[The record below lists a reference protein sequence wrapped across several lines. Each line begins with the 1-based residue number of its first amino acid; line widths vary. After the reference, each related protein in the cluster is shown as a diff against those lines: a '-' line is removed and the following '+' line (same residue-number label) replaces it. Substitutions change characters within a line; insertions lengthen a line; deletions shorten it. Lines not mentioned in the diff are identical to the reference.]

1 MSIRILL
8 QTSPSS
14 YQDAPQHEEEYMA
27 VQPAAL
33 ADFASWAAGPPHEIF
48 DGLRGEAPV
57 HWVPGKW
64 GTQDSGGYWGVLSH
78 AHVMEVARNPETF
91 TSTQGAAYPSF
102 AEEIAAGRA
111 GMMLQD
117 DPEHHSNRILA
128 GRAFS
133 PRVVA
138 RFDDW
143 VRDITATTLDAAY
156 GKGQFDV
163 VEDVASVIP
172 ARVIAEMM
180 GVPEADQHLVVA
192 WTKGLFER
200 DTPER
205 RQAANEA
212 RHSLLE
218 YSIHLRDLKRE
229 GPGVDVVS
237 ELIAAEGEGHQMGDN
252 EYRYFIMLLLA
263 AGFETTHTLMA
274 QTVRM
279 LLEDEH
285 VDADARAA
293 VGKGGVN
300 PLTEEFLRMISP
312 PMNMARFAV
321 RDTELGGQEIRA
333 GEMVVMW
340 FIAANRDPDV
350 FADPHRFIADRDP
363 NNHLAFGPPGS
374 PHYCVGHAL
383 GRLQGRVLLEDL
395 LARPRLRLAD
405 PPVPSGGV
413 FINALRALPVRVA

>member
-1 MSIRILL
+1 
-8 QTSPSS
+8 
-14 YQDAPQHEEEYMA
+14 MA
-27 VQPAAL
+27 FYPAQL
-33 ADFASWAAGPPHEIF
+33 ADFASWEAGPPHELF
-48 DGLRGEAPV
+48 DGLRRDGPV
-57 HWVPGKW
+57 HWVPGEW
-64 GTQDSGGYWGVLSH
+64 GTQDSRGYWAVLSH

-117 DPEHHSNRILA
+117 DPEHNLNRALA

-143 VRDITATTLDAAY
+143 VRDITATTLDSAY
-156 GKGQFDV
+156 GKGEFDV

-172 ARVIAEMM
+172 ARVIAELM
-180 GVPEADQHLVVA
+180 GVPEADRNLVVA

-200 DTPER
+200 DTPEHR
-205 RQAANEA
+205 EAANEA
-212 RHSLLE
+212 RGSLLE
-218 YSIHLRDLKRE
+218 YSIHLRDLKRAA
-229 GPGVDVVS
+229 PGVDVVS
-237 ELIAAEGEGHQMGDN
+237 ELIAAEGEGHHMGDN

-285 VDADARAA
+285 VDASTRAA
-293 VGKGGVN
+293 VSIGGVN
-300 PLTEEFLRMISP
+300 PPTEEFLRMISP

-321 RDTELGGQEIRA
+321 RDTDLGGQGIRA

-350 FADPHRFIADRDP
+350 FADPHRFIADRSP
-363 NNHLAFGPPGS
+363 NNHVAFGPPGS

-383 GRLQGRVLLEDL
+383 GRLQGRVLLADL
-395 LARPRLRLAD
+395 LARPRLRLVGSH
-405 PPVPSGGV
+405 VPSGGV
-413 FINALRALPVRVA
+413 FINALRALPVRVG

>member
-1 MSIRILL
+1 
-8 QTSPSS
+8 
-14 YQDAPQHEEEYMA
+14 MA
-27 VQPAAL
+27 VRPAAL
-33 ADFASWAAGPPHEIF
+33 ADFASWKAGPPHELF
-48 DGLRGEAPV
+48 DGLRSDGPL
-57 HWVPGKW
+57 HWVPGAW
-64 GTQDSGGYWGVLSH
+64 GTQDSRGYWAVLSH
-78 AHVMEVARNPETF
+78 AHVIEVARNPETF

-102 AEEIAAGRA
+102 AEEVAAGRA

-117 DPEHHSNRILA
+117 DPEHHANRALA
-128 GRAFS
+128 SRAFS

-143 VRDITATTLDAAY
+143 VRDVTAKTLDSAY
-156 GKGQFDV
+156 GKSEFDI

-172 ARVIAEMM
+172 ALVIAELM
-180 GVPEADQHLVVA
+180 GVPEADRNLLVA

-205 RQAANEA
+205 RDSANKA

-218 YSIHLRDLKRE
+218 YSIHLRDVKRE
-229 GPGVDVVS
+229 VPGVDVIS
-237 ELIAAEGEGHQMGDN
+237 ELIAAEGEGHHMNDN

-279 LLEDEH
+279 LLEDED
-285 VDADARAA
+285 VDAGARAA
-293 VGKGGVN
+293 VGRGGVN

-321 RDTELGGQEIRA
+321 RDTELGGQWIRA

-340 FIAANRDPDV
+340 FIAANRDPEV
-350 FADPHRFIADRDP
+350 FADPHRFIADRSP
-363 NNHLAFGPPGS
+363 NNHVAFGPPGS

-395 LARPRLRLAD
+395 LARPQLRLVDA
-405 PPVPSGGV
+405 PVPSGGV
-413 FINALRALPVRVA
+413 FINALRALPVRVG